1 MMSHEIRTP
10 MHGVLGLA
18 ELLARSRLDA
28 EQSRYVATIQ
38 TTGESLLSLL
48 NGILDFS
55 KIEANRV
62 EFEAVPLDPAFAG
75 LPFAVQAL
83 GADRTGAL
91 RLGNALAFTI
101 AQ

>member
-1 MMSHEIRTP
+1 
-10 MHGVLGLA
+10 
-18 ELLARSRLDA
+18 
-28 EQSRYVATIQ
+28 
-38 TTGESLLSLL
+38 
-48 NGILDFS
+48 
-55 KIEANRV
+55 
-62 EFEAVPLDPAFAG
+62 